1 VLSTCFLVV
10 CAGAALLVP
19 GRHSAQYVDH
29 FEEAAAG

>member
-1 VLSTCFLVV
+1 MLDVV